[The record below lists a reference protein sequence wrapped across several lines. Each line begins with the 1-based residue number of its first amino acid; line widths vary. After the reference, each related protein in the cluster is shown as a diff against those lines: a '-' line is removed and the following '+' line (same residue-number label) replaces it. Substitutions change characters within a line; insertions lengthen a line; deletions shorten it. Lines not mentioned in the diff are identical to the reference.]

1 MYCVFVVMLGFL
13 LDCVFGDPEGVWHP
27 VRAIGGL
34 ISFAEKLLRRIFPKT
49 SRGEAVAG
57 VLLWLVVCGA
67 SFFVPFF
74 LLRWVKDVDPR
85 LGFAAETLMCCQIIA
100 RKSLS
105 DAGTHVFNSLAQSLE
120 EGRRAVARYV
130 GRDTSMLSEE
140 GVARAAVE
148 TIAENLTDG
157 VVAPLAYMLIGGA
170 PLGFLYKAANTLD
183 SMAGYHNVKY
193 EYFGKFSARADDVLG
208 FLPARLAAVCLIV
221 GTGMLKMD
229 NRNALR
235 VFLRDRNLTKSPNA
249 GQTESACAGALHIQ
263 LGGDASYFG
272 KTVEKPLLGDPGR
285 GITKSDI
292 LRACD
297 LMTMASVLALVLGC
311 MLRLAVG

>member
-1 MYCVFVVMLGFL
+1 MYCVCVVTLGFL

-34 ISFAEKLLRRIFPKT
+34 ISLVEKFLRRIFPKT
-49 SRGEAVAG
+49 SRGEATAG

-74 LLRWVKDVDPR
+74 LLRWVRDVDPR
-85 LGFAAETLMCCQIIA
+85 LGFAAEALMCCQIIA

-105 DAGTHVFNSLAQSLE
+105 DAGVHVFNSLAQSLE
-120 EGRRAVARYV
+120 EGRRAVAKYV
-130 GRDTSMLSEE
+130 GRDTSMLSAE

-148 TIAENLTDG
+148 TVAENLTDG
-157 VVAPLAYMLIGGA
+157 VTAPLVYMLIGGA

-221 GTGMLKMD
+221 GTGMLRMD

-263 LGGDASYFG
+263 LGGDAVYFG
-272 KTVEKPLLGDPGR
+272 KAVEKPLLGDPGR
-285 GITKSDI
+285 SITKSDI
-292 LRACD
+292 VRACD

-311 MLRLAVG
+311 MLRLVAG